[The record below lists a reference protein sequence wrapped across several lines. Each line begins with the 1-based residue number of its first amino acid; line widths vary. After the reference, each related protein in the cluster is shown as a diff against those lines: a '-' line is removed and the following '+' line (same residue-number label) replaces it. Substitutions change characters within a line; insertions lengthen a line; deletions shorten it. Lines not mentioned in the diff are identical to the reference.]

1 MGCMKSKFLAL
12 AFVSLV
18 FPACIG
24 KKDFSIRTLP
34 EGAQVCINGKK
45 LEGKTPI
52 TTRISQEKDLGIV
65 VEKPG
70 YEATTA
76 TVTTKTSWWLSLLW
90 TKHDPR
96 AQYIEEDEVTIPM
109 KKIPTAAH
117 YTPSPLP
124 AWKGE
129 KVSSAWPS
137 AAAPP
142 PLRALPRF

>member
-1 MGCMKSKFLAL
+1 MDSMKSKFLLL
-12 AFVSLV
+12 ASVSLC
-18 FPACIG
+18 FTACIG

-34 EGAQVCINGKK
+34 EGAQVCINGKR
-45 LEGKTPI
+45 LEGTTPI

-70 YEATTA
+70 YEVTTA

-90 TKHDPR
+90 TEHDPR

-109 KKIPTAAH
+109 KKIPTAAN
-117 YTPSPLP
+117 YSPSPLP
-124 AWKGE
+124 AWRGE
-129 KVSSAWPS
+129 KSSSTRPS
-137 AAAPP
+137 SVAPP